1 MTAEQLK
8 VSLLQMAIE
17 GKLVPQLDDE
27 PPVDIDAEEQE
38 EVPFSIPDKWKWV
51 RLGAILSDIE
61 AGKSFKCIEIP
72 PVAGQCGI
80 VKVSAVTWGTFFQDE
95 SKTCYDNN
103 CWKQEYAIHTHDF
116 LISRANTADL
126 VGSCVIVEHIS
137 KKLMLSDKILR
148 LRFSSFIYTYFLLWV
163 MRTKMIRCQ
172 LLQLATGTSNS
183 MKNISQEAIKS
194 LQIPLPPLAEQRR
207 IVARLN
213 ELLSLVEEYG
223 KSQSA
228 LHVLETKLPGKLRA
242 SLLQQAIM
250 GKLVPQLDDEPAV
263 DIDAEEPDEVPFA
276 IPEKWRWVRLGD
288 IVSYG
293 KTEQTAGNLIPKGA
307 WILELEDVQKDS
319 GIIIQKKRNI
329 STKSN
334 KNKFYK
340 GNVLYSKLRPYLNKV
355 LIADE
360 NGYCT
365 TEIVPIDTVSYG
377 YEVIAE
383 YLKIYLMSPYFV
395 QYAEKKSYGVKMP
408 RLGTRDAKLAVFPL
422 PPLVEQRRIVA
433 RMNEIFP
440 FLDSMVEY

>member
-27 PPVDIDAEEQE
+27 PPVDVDAEEQE

-61 AGKSFKCIEIP
+61 AGKSFKCIEIL
-72 PVAGQCGI
+72 PVASQCGI

-148 LRFSSFIYTYFLLWV
+148 LRFSSFIHTYFLLWV

-213 ELLSLVEEYG
+213 ELLPFVEEYG

-228 LHVLETKLPGKLRA
+228 LHVLETELPGKLRT

-263 DIDAEEPDEVPFA
+263 DIDAEEPEEVPFA
-276 IPEKWRWVRLGD
+276 IPEKWKWISLGD
-288 IVSYG
+288 AVAYG
-293 KTEQTAGNLIPKGA
+293 NAEQVAGSSISKEVWVLD
-307 WILELEDVQKDS
+307 LEDIQKNL
-319 GIIIQKKRNI
+319 GILLQKKRNVT
-329 STKSN
+329 STSN
-334 KNKFYK
+334 KSRFFKE
-340 GNVLYSKLRPYLNKV
+340 NVLYSKLRPYLNKV
-355 LIADE
+355 IVADE
-360 NGYCT
+360 DGYCT
-365 TEIVPIDTVSYG
+365 TEIIPIDPRSNG
-377 YEVIAE
+377 YEIDAE
-383 YLKIYLMSPYFV
+383 YLKTYLMSPYFV
-395 QYAEKKSYGVKMP
+395 HYANEQSYGVKMP
-408 RLGTRDAKLAVFPL
+408 RLGTKDAKLAPFPF
-422 PPLVEQRRIVA
+422 PPIAEQRRIVA
-433 RMNEIFP
+433 RLNELLP
-440 FLDSMVEY
+440 FLDIIN